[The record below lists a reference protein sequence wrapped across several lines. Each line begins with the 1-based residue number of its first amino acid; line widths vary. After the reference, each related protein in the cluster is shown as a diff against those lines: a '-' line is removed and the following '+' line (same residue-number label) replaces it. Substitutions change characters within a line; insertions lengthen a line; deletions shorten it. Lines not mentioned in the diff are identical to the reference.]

1 MIRLT
6 DLNGKEYILNSD
18 LILKIDSVPETR
30 ITLTTGE
37 KYLVKE
43 SNKDIVNKIIEFRKK
58 IYLEIRR
65 DI

>member
-43 SNKDIVNKIIEFRKK
+43 SNNEIVKKIIEFRRK

>member
-1 MIRLT
+1 MINLT
-6 DLNGKEYILNSD
+6 DLSGKNYILNSD

-30 ITLTTGE
+30 IILTTGE

-43 SNKDIVNKIIEFRKK
+43 STENVLEKIIEFRRN
-58 IYLEIRR
+58 IYPEIRR